1 MDEQALSVSIEVKE
15 LDRTLQASR
24 EWPVEDR
31 KRLFREKVKLW
42 HPDKSDSAFATQVF
56 QWLHEQKK
64 WYLPESDSRPS
75 SGRR

>member
-1 MDEQALSVSIEVKE
+1 MCLVVHLYAIFRNIPCVSEGSKRKMV
-15 LDRTLQASR
+15 DQTASDGR
-24 EWPVEDR
+24 VSHFGVQFLRGLE
-31 KRLFREKVKLW
+31 
-42 HPDKSDSAFATQVF
+42 VF